1 MTAGGWAHCGFRYR
15 SHCRRGWQTRDDSPQ
30 TARTPPSRP
39 TPLPVILAK
48 ARIQSR
54 KRNPLRLWILGRA
67 QDDGRG
73 GRSMSLSPSTAG
85 RSYYRLTRNDPHPS
99 RHPGERRDP
108 WLRRTRRSRAVI
120 TRPATMG
127 PGVRRDDG
135 KGRCH
140 KIAPAP
146 ATTRPLPSSWRKPGS
161 RAASATPHGSGSWV
175 EPRMTE
181 EVGAIC
187 LSTSRSPGHRG
198 WLTRHNPPP
207 PSSRRKPGPRA
218 SSAPTRGPESRFG
231 PK

>member
-1 MTAGGWAHCGFRYR
+1 MTGRGGATKSLPHP
-15 SHCRRGWQTRDDSPQ
+15 PQ
-30 TARTPPSRP
+30 PAPP
-39 TPLPVILAK
+39 PVILAK
-48 ARIQSR
+48 ARIQSC

-67 QDDGRG
+67 RDDGRG
-73 GRSMSLSPSTAG
+73 WAQHVSRHRSPGRSG
-85 RSYYRLTRNDPHPS
+85 RQTRNDPHPI

-108 WLRRTRRSRAVI
+108 WLRRTRRYRAVI
-120 TRPATMG
+120 TRSATMG

-135 KGRCH
+135 KGRRH

-187 LSTSRSPGHRG
+187 LSSSRSPGHRG
-198 WLTRHNPPP
+198 WLTRNTRPL

-218 SSAPTRGPESRFG
+218 PSAPARCPESRFG